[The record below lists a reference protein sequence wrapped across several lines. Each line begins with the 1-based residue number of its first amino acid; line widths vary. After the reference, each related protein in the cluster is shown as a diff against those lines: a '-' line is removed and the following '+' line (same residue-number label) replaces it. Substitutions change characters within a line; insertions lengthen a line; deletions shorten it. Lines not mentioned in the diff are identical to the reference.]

1 MTPYRH
7 LDPSKRRSL
16 MAVTVVCACVGIL
29 LLFSLLK
36 AASVTGA
43 TRLGSAPRTVAVVLA
58 LADPPL
64 TQLYA
69 NLQQQA
75 ATAASAAKVTQAQLT
90 QIDTAQTAL
99 LPAVTALGGELLFRN
114 QRVYNGIALRI
125 DEARLPQLAQLPG
138 VVAVHR
144 ITPKQPS
151 AHSTPLVGAPSSWQG
166 RNGISATGAGVTI
179 AIIDTG
185 VDYLH
190 TAFGGP
196 GGGYD
201 GNAPTIVGDVQGFPS
216 SKIIGGYDFV
226 GDDYNA
232 DPNHAGFNP
241 IPNPDPDPMDCYPHG
256 TGVAAIA
263 AGYGVNADGST
274 YTGPYD
280 QAVDLAALRIAPGV
294 APHAHIYAL
303 KVFGCRGSSEIV
315 DQAIE
320 WAVDPNGDGDLS
332 DRVDVINLS
341 LGSPYGALDDIT
353 TLAAENAAAA
363 GVVVVASAGN
373 SGDTTYVVGS
383 PSVGG
388 QIISVAAGDTGAAS
402 FSARGPRR
410 ADGALKPDLAAPG
423 VGVFTAAGGTGS
435 GGRSSSGTSF
445 AAPYVAGGMALLR
458 QIYPNWTPLELKA
471 LAMNSAQPL
480 LLGYNEAGRG
490 AESPVRIGAGRVNL
504 ARAASATVLA
514 VNAQAPELVS
524 LSFGAPEV
532 QGLAS
537 LQRNLRIFNKGAQ
550 DTRLTLTYGP
560 VTTAPGVTVTLP
572 MTTITI
578 PSGGLA
584 DTTVQLVADTWNMR
598 RVRDPALAPT
608 QQGLPRHWLSEAT
621 GYVLIWP
628 PPAPFTATAA
638 FGAESNSI
646 TATFAYTPAMRQ
658 LQIQIAPTDE
668 VSITRIAVDRQTGLG
683 WTTAYTVYSRTIGV
697 TVPSLST
704 VVELATTDA
713 MLLAYSALSL
723 AISAE
728 EMPAARMLVELPA
741 PVLNVPIYAAPRPA
755 AAMRVAPATITAEGA
770 LTATHVI
777 TLTGTGVSG
786 RHPPTDVVSLV
797 SVVELHAALPRL
809 SPTDTDRARLGFAD
823 LRYVGVG
830 SGAPALR
837 DGGAGEIKELVDRA
851 MLNFAVA
858 VYTNWSTPN
867 QVEFDVM
874 IDFDGDG
881 AAERVLYHTNVARHA
896 NSRSTSDVFMT
907 ALRDLHSPFSDTLR
921 EPLNGLRADE
931 FDSAIYNSN
940 VLVLPVNV
948 DALGMP
954 AGQSDFW
961 FWVESYS
968 DDMPRDGD
976 GRRQLVDR
984 TPMLRYDIKRP
995 TMRIAGDGPGGMTF
1009 FDAPGA
1015 TLTLQLDYGQLR
1027 NTTAQGLLLLHHHN
1041 VSELRGEA
1049 VQIKVDE
1056 WSPIHLPLVSAP

>member
-16 MAVTVVCACVGIL
+16 MTVTVVCACVGIL
-29 LLFSLLK
+29 LLFSLLQ
-36 AASVTGA
+36 AASVA
-43 TRLGSAPRTVAVVLA
+43 DAARPQSAPRTVAVVLA

-64 TQLYA
+64 TQVYA
-69 NLQQQA
+69 NLQKQA
-75 ATAASAAKVTQAQLT
+75 ATAASTAKVTQAQLT

-99 LPAVTALGGELLFRN
+99 LPAVAALGGDLLFRN

-151 AHSTPLVGAPSSWQG
+151 THSAPLVGAPSLWQG
-166 RNGISATGAGVTI
+166 SDGISATGAGVTI
-179 AIIDTG
+179 AIVDTG
-185 VDYLH
+185 IDYLH

-201 GNAPTIVGDVQGFPS
+201 VNDPTVVGDVAGFPS
-216 SKIIGGYDFV
+216 PKIIGGYDFV

-232 DPNHAGFNP
+232 DPDNAGFNP
-241 IPNPDPDPMDCYPHG
+241 IPNPDPDPMDCYSHG

-274 YTGPYD
+274 YAGPFD
-280 QAVDLAALRIAPGV
+280 RSVDLAALRIAPGV
-294 APHAHIYAL
+294 APHASVYAL
-303 KVFGCRGSSEIV
+303 KVFGCRGSSEVV

-341 LGSPYGALDDIT
+341 LGSPYGALDDTT

-388 QIISVAAGDTGAAS
+388 QTISVAAGDTGVAS

-423 VGVFTAAGGTGS
+423 VGVFTAAGGTGN

-471 LAMNSAQPL
+471 LAMYSAQPL
-480 LLGYNEAGRG
+480 LVGHSDAGRS
-490 AESPVRIGAGRVNL
+490 ADSPVRIGAGRMNL
-504 ARAASATVLA
+504 PRAALATVLA

-532 QGLAS
+532 QGVAS
-537 LQRNLRIFNKGAQ
+537 LQRDLRIFNKGAQ
-550 DTRLTLTYGP
+550 DTKLTLTYGP

-572 MTTITI
+572 VTTITV
-578 PSGGLA
+578 PSGGLV
-584 DTTVQLVADTWNMR
+584 DTTVQLVADTSNMR
-598 RVRDPALAPT
+598 RMRDPALAPT

-628 PPAPFTATAA
+628 SPAPFTATAT
-638 FGAESNSI
+638 FGAESSNI
-646 TATFAYTPAMRQ
+646 TATFAYTPATRQ
-658 LQIQIAPTDE
+658 LQIQTAPTE
-668 VSITRIAVDRQTGLG
+668 GISITRVTVERQTGLG

-697 TVPSLST
+697 TALPLSA
-704 VVELATTDA
+704 VVDLATTDEI
-713 MLLAYSALSL
+713 MLAHSALSL
-723 AISAE
+723 AISVD

-741 PVLNVPIYAAPRPA
+741 PVLNVPVYAAPRPA
-755 AAMRVAPATITAEGA
+755 AAMRVAPATITAGDA
-770 LTATHVI
+770 VTGTHVA

-786 RHPPTDVVSLV
+786 HHPPTDVVSLV

-823 LRYVGVG
+823 LRFVGVG
-830 SGAPALR
+830 SGIPALR
-837 DGGAGEIKELVDRA
+837 GGGAGEIKGLADGA
-851 MLNFAVA
+851 MLYFAVA
-858 VYTNWSTPN
+858 VYANWSTPN

-896 NSRSTSDVFMT
+896 NSRGTSDVFVT
-907 ALRDLHSPFSDTLR
+907 ALRDLHASFGDTLQ

-931 FDSAIYNSN
+931 FDSAIYNTN
-940 VLVLPVNV
+940 VLVLPVSV
-948 DALGMP
+948 DALDLP
-954 AGQSDFW
+954 AGQREFW

-968 DDMPRDGD
+968 DDMPRDED

-995 TMRIAGDGPGGMTF
+995 TVRITGDGPGGMTF
-1009 FDAPGA
+1009 FDTPGA
-1015 TLTLQLDYGQLR
+1015 ALALQLDYEQSR

-1041 VSELRGEA
+1041 VSELRGETIQ
-1049 VQIKVDE
+1049 VKVDE
-1056 WSPIHLPLVSAP
+1056 WSTIHLPMVDAP